1 MTLFRDLHGIFVQP
15 PNVSMMNSTKPL
27 QQGCKAVEGLMLC
40 PDVQGNKHNGRLSLL
55 TTG

>member
-27 QQGCKAVEGLMLC
+27 QQGCKAVGGVDAV
-40 PDVQGNKHNGRLSLL
+40 P
-55 TTG
+55 